1 MKKMKE
7 FDKPYIRF
15 FNADA
20 YGRNMNYY
28 INGKS
33 AAENIPFGHFTGFMS
48 VPEGMV
54 NISVSCIGNKESAG
68 IDISFDNT
76 SVYTVAAVNIGDE
89 ISLFGIK
96 ENFHES
102 SRSMGHIR
110 VCNLSVDV
118 READVYANSFQI
130 LGDVDFLEIS
140 RYINIIPDTY
150 EISIK
155 DDETEKTVLN
165 CGMQTFKSG
174 KYNTLYIIGRI
185 NSNPSL
191 QCVVSTDAM
200 SYESSYL

>member
-1 MKKMKE
+1 MKE
-7 FDKPYIRF
+7 FDKPYVRF

-28 INGKS
+28 VNGKS
-33 AAENIPFGHFTGFMS
+33 VAENIPFGQFTGFMS
-48 VPEGMV
+48 VPEGIV
-54 NISVSCIGNKESAG
+54 NITVSCIGNKDGAG
-68 IDISFDNT
+68 IDISFDKS

-89 ISLFGIK
+89 ISLYGIK
-96 ENFHES
+96 ENFPEN

-118 READVYANSFQI
+118 LEADVYANNFQI
-130 LGDVDFLEIS
+130 LGDIDFLEIS

-150 EISIK
+150 EITVK
-155 DDETEKTVLN
+155 DEETEKTVLN
-165 CGMQTFKSG
+165 CGNQTLKSG

-191 QCVVSTDAM
+191 RCVLSVDAM
-200 SYESSYL
+200 SYEGKYL